1 MAKTTPK
8 VRNRQLFYHSDLTPV
23 CTVDSSAWFAWL
35 ETATT
40 FRYFSQQRHD
50 WYQGN
55 GPLFEPV
62 SFRKERRRRG
72 WLWYAYRRIHGVLH
86 KRYVGK
92 SVGLT
97 AERLEE
103 TAVLLNEIW

>member
-8 VRNRQLFYHSDLTPV
+8 IRDRQLFCYPNPDPV
-23 CTVDSSAWFAWL
+23 CEVDSPAWFAWL

-40 FRYFSQQRHD
+40 FRYFSKQRRD
-50 WYQGN
+50 FYQGH
-55 GPLFEPV
+55 GPLFAPV

-72 WLWYAYRRIHGVLH
+72 WLWYAYRRSHGMLH
-86 KRYVGK
+86 KRYVGG
-92 SVGLT
+92 SAGLT

-103 TAVLLNEIW
+103 TAVVLNEIW

>member
-8 VRNRQLFYHSDLTPV
+8 VRDRQLFCYANPAPM
-23 CTVDSSAWFAWL
+23 CKVDSPAWFAWL

-40 FRYFSQQRHD
+40 FRYFSNQRHD

-55 GPLFEPV
+55 GPLFAPV
-62 SFRKERRRRG
+62 SFRKERRRRV
-72 WLWYAYRRIHGVLH
+72 WLWYAYRRVHRVLH

-92 SVGLT
+92 SNGLT